1 MKSEHKLLALINGL
15 LLAGFGSRFLFQLNY
30 EFVIYV
36 AVILVFFVLI
46 ALSLHKVPYTL
57 ASLVGLTIWSALHLA
72 GGGISIGEG
81 RLYDCMLIP
90 LSTEYP
96 ILRYDQLVHIFG
108 FGVATLVMYC
118 LLVPLL
124 KQQAKPS
131 VGLGIVLVM
140 AGLGVGAFNEIVEFI
155 VNIVVPD
162 SGVGGYINSSLDL
175 CSNLVGGLLALVYIR
190 LRYQTSTNPANPDAK
205 HNPPDDSDATQ

>member
-1 MKSEHKLLALINGL
+1 MKTEHKILAVINTL
-15 LLAGFGSRFLFQLNY
+15 LLVGFGGRFLLQMNY

-36 AVILVFFVLI
+36 SVILFFFVLI

-57 ASLVGLTIWSALHLA
+57 ASLIGLTVWSALHLA
-72 GGGISIGEG
+72 GGAVPVGDG

-96 ILRYDQLVHIFG
+96 IFRYDQLVHIFG

-118 LLVPLL
+118 LLIPLL
-124 KQQAKPS
+124 KQQFQS
-131 VGLGIVLVM
+131 SIGLGIVLVM

-155 VNIVVPD
+155 VNIIVPE

-175 CSNLVGGLLALVYIR
+175 CSNLIGALFALVYIR
-190 LRYQTSTNPANPDAK
+190 LRYQNQTAAAECP
-205 HNPPDDSDATQ
+205 

>member
-1 MKSEHKLLALINGL
+1 MKAEHKILAVINTL
-15 LLAGFGSRFLFQLNY
+15 LLVGFGGRFLLQMNY

-36 AVILVFFVLI
+36 SVILFFFVLI

-57 ASLVGLTIWSALHLA
+57 ASLIGLTVWSALHLA
-72 GGGISIGEG
+72 GGAVPVGDG

-96 ILRYDQLVHIFG
+96 IFRYDQLVHIFG

-118 LLVPLL
+118 LLIPLL
-124 KQQAKPS
+124 KQQFQS
-131 VGLGIVLVM
+131 SIGLGIVLVM

-155 VNIVVPD
+155 VNIIVPE

-175 CSNLVGGLLALVYIR
+175 CSNLIGALFALVYIR
-190 LRYQTSTNPANPDAK
+190 LRYQNQTAAAECP
-205 HNPPDDSDATQ
+205 